1 MTIDCVG
8 YQPDRK
14 IFRDRP
20 GRGPQPDVEVMSVS
34 ESTSADDELDRANR
48 AYWLV
53 LDMAARLDHV
63 APLGA
68 DESFAIADLSDD
80 EWADF
85 MLAARG

>member
-1 MTIDCVG
+1 
-8 YQPDRK
+8 
-14 IFRDRP
+14 
-20 GRGPQPDVEVMSVS
+20 MSVS

-48 AYWLV
+48 AYWLA

-68 DESFAIADLSDD
+68 DESFVIADLSDD